1 MRQIRKPQAR
11 ALALPAPMHN
21 LPALRKTNQLVARGQ
36 RAWVLHKRLGVQLV
50 ALILVVLL
58 LGVGMIN
65 RSHIANGVTVL
76 TERASGLFAQAGLAV
91 SEVSLSGYGLTK
103 EADLFEAIGLQGN
116 ISLVN
121 FDAEAA
127 RQRIEALPSIE
138 SATIRKIYPN
148 SLNIELVEK
157 TPIAV
162 WRIDGVSFAI
172 DAKGD
177 KLVSLEQGGIDGL
190 PLFIGDG
197 AADDAANLIAALQPY
212 ALLQQDLLAASRI
225 GDRRW
230 DLIYDTGLRIMLP
243 EHDVDQALA
252 QIVKLDAEKQLL
264 ARDIEILDFRLKDF
278 IAVRPVDRAATD
290 QDEANAQ

>member
-11 ALALPAPMHN
+11 TLALPAPMHN

-138 SATIRKIYPN
+138 SATIRKIYPK

-278 IAVRPVDRAATD
+278 IAVRPVDRTATD

>member
-11 ALALPAPMHN
+11 ALALPAPMRQ
-21 LPALRKTNQLVARGQ
+21 LPALRKTSQLVARGQ

-50 ALILVVLL
+50 ALMLVVLI

-65 RSHIANGVTVL
+65 RNHLVNGATLL
-76 TERASGLFAQAGLAV
+76 TERAASLFAQAGLAV

-103 EADLFEAIGLQGN
+103 EEDLFEAIGLQGN

-172 DAKGD
+172 DKKGD

-197 AADDAANLIAALQPY
+197 AADDAAMLIEMLKPY
-212 ALLQQDLLAASRI
+212 ELLQQDLLAASRI

-230 DLIYDTGLRIMLP
+230 DLIYESGLRIMLP
-243 EHDVDQALA
+243 ENGVDQAMA
-252 QIVKLDAEKQLL
+252 KIVELDAEKQLL
-264 ARDIEILDFRLKDF
+264 SRDIEILDFRLKDF
-278 IAVRPVDRAATD
+278 IAVRPVDRTGTD

>member
-1 MRQIRKPQAR
+1 MRQIKKPQAR
-11 ALALPAPMHN
+11 TLALPAPLYQ

-36 RAWVLHKRLGVQLV
+36 RVWVLHKRLGMQLL
-50 ALILVVLL
+50 ALVLVVLI

-65 RSHIANGVTVL
+65 RSHLANGVTIL

-177 KLVSLEQGGIDGL
+177 KLVSLAQGGIEGL

-197 AADDAANLIAALQPY
+197 AADDAASLIAALEPY
-212 ALLQQDLLAASRI
+212 DLLKQDLLAASRI

-243 EHDVDQALA
+243 EEGLAGALA
-252 QIVKLDAEKQLL
+252 KIVELDAQKQLL
-264 ARDIEILDFRLKDF
+264 SRDIEILDFRLNDF
-278 IAVRPVDRAATD
+278 IAVRPVDRTATD
-290 QDEANAQ
+290 QDEANTQ

>member
-1 MRQIRKPQAR
+1 MILKIWSAGFWRTPLARDKEAAIACAGIAR
-11 ALALPAPMHN
+11 ADVSPAG
-21 LPALRKTNQLVARGQ
+21 LRKTNQLVARGQ

-50 ALILVVLL
+50 ALVLMVL
-58 LGVGMIN
+58 ILGVGMIN
-65 RSHIANGVTVL
+65 RNHLVNGTTVV
-76 TERASGLFAQAGLAV
+76 TERAASLFAQAGLAV

-103 EADLFEAIGLQGN
+103 ESALFEAIGLQGN

-127 RQRIEALPSIE
+127 RLRIEALPSIE

-197 AADDAANLIAALQPY
+197 AADDAAKLIAALEPHNV
-212 ALLQQDLLAASRI
+212 LQQDLLAVSRI

-230 DLIYDTGLRIMLP
+230 DLIYETGLRIMLP
-243 EHDVDQALA
+243 ENGVDQAW
-252 QIVKLDAEKQLL
+252 QKLW
-264 ARDIEILDFRLKDF
+264 RWMLKSNCWHVTLKF
-278 IAVRPVDRAATD
+278 WIFV
-290 QDEANAQ
+290 

>member
-1 MRQIRKPQAR
+1 MREIKKPQSR
-11 ALALPAPMHN
+11 ALALPAPMHY

-36 RAWVLHKRLGVQLV
+36 RTWVLHKRLGVQLL
-50 ALILVVLL
+50 ALFIVVLV

-65 RSHIANGVTVL
+65 RNHLVNGATVVT
-76 TERASGLFAQAGLAV
+76 ESAASLFAYAGLAV

-103 EADLFEAIGLQGN
+103 EAALFEAIGLQGN

-127 RQRIEALPSIE
+127 RQRIEALPSIK

-197 AADDAANLIAALQPY
+197 AADDAASLIKALEPY
-212 ALLQQDLLAASRI
+212 ELLQQDLLAVSRI

-243 EHDVDQALA
+243 EKDVDQALA
-252 QIVKLDAEKQLL
+252 KIVALDTEKQLL
-264 ARDIEILDFRLKDF
+264 SRDIEILDFRLKDF
-278 IAVRPVDRAATD
+278 IAVRPVDRAGTD
-290 QDEANAQ
+290 QDEANTQ

>member
-1 MRQIRKPQAR
+1 
-11 ALALPAPMHN
+11 MHN

-252 QIVKLDAEKQLL
+252 HIVKLDAEKQLL

-278 IAVRPVDRAATD
+278 IAVRPVDRTATD

>member
-1 MRQIRKPQAR
+1 MREIKKPQSR
-11 ALALPAPMHN
+11 ALALPAPMYR

-36 RAWVLHKRLGVQLV
+36 RTWVLHKRLGVQLV
-50 ALILVVLL
+50 ALVLVVLV
-58 LGVGMIN
+58 LGIGMIN
-65 RSHIANGVTVL
+65 RNHLANGATAL
-76 TERASGLFAQAGLAV
+76 TERASGLFAHAGLAV

-103 EADLFEAIGLQGN
+103 EAALFEAIGLQGN

-127 RQRIEALPSIE
+127 RQRIEALASIE

-148 SLNIELVEK
+148 SLKIELVEK

-190 PLFIGDG
+190 PVFIGDG
-197 AADDAANLIAALQPY
+197 AADDAAALIAALQPY
-212 ALLQQDLLAASRI
+212 ELLQQDLLAVSRI

-243 EHDVDQALA
+243 ESGLDQALA
-252 QIVKLDAEKQLL
+252 KIVALDAETQLL
-264 ARDIEILDFRLKDF
+264 ARDIEILDFRLNDF
-278 IAVRPVDRAATD
+278 IAVRPVDRTGTD

>member
-1 MRQIRKPQAR
+1 
-11 ALALPAPMHN
+11 MHN

-278 IAVRPVDRAATD
+278 IAVRPVDRTATD

>member
-11 ALALPAPMHN
+11 TLALPAPMHN

-103 EADLFEAIGLQGN
+103 ESDLFEAIGLQGN

-278 IAVRPVDRAATD
+278 IAVRPVDRTATD

>member
-1 MRQIRKPQAR
+1 MREIKKPQSR
-11 ALALPAPMHN
+11 ALALPAPMYR

-50 ALILVVLL
+50 ALVLMVL
-58 LGVGMIN
+58 ILGVGMIN
-65 RSHIANGVTVL
+65 RNHLVNGTTVV
-76 TERASGLFAQAGLAV
+76 TERAASLFAQAGLAV

-103 EADLFEAIGLQGN
+103 ESALFEAIGLQGN

-127 RQRIEALPSIE
+127 RLRIEALPSIE

-197 AADDAANLIAALQPY
+197 AADDAAKLIAALEPHNV
-212 ALLQQDLLAASRI
+212 LQQDLLAVSRI

-230 DLIYDTGLRIMLP
+230 DLIYETGLRIMLP
-243 EHDVDQALA
+243 ENGVDQPW
-252 QIVKLDAEKQLL
+252 QKLW
-264 ARDIEILDFRLKDF
+264 RWMLKSNCWHVTLKF
-278 IAVRPVDRAATD
+278 WIFV
-290 QDEANAQ
+290 